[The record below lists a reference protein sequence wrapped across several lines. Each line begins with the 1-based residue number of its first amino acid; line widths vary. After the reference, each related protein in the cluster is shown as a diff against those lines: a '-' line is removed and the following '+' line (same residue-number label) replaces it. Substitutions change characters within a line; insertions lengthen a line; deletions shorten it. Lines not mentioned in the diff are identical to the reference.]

1 MMSKSN
7 NQSQYRLEVI
17 RNKCISAAS
26 CVALAPGTFQ
36 LDQDEI
42 AEVIDE
48 AGDDDEVQLM
58 AAQSCPAGAIQVIE
72 VKTGKKIWPAKD

>member
-17 RNKCISAAS
+17 RDKCISAAS

-42 AEVIDE
+42 AKVIDE
-48 AGDDDEVQLM
+48 AGDDAQVQLM